1 MKDNFIV
8 LDILH
13 RDFNNN
19 FAIRKYQEIGYIFLN
34 NQKSYEKIITEINIK
49 ITRHTRIENGYCKTK
64 KAVLSIYSPVF
75 LAQLNKYHLSQAIF
89 Q

>member
-34 NQKSYEKIITEINIK
+34 NQKSYEK
-49 ITRHTRIENGYCKTK
+49 
-64 KAVLSIYSPVF
+64 L
-75 LAQLNKYHLSQAIF
+75 
-89 Q
+89 